1 MSAGWNGEVKPSRR
15 ICERNIAL
23 KEMFPCLDLQNP
35 GESTGVQPANAMTD
49 LKSTRAIWLKGILF
63 FMLGSGAAAM
73 LLLESPTVRT
83 GVLLALAIWAFC
95 RAYYFA
101 FYVIERYV
109 DPDYRFSGLGS
120 FVRYA
125 FSKKKP
131 R

>member
-1 MSAGWNGEVKPSRR
+1 MSAGWNGEVKPARHFRR
-15 ICERNIAL
+15 IYSAL
-23 KEMFPCLDLQNP
+23 NEAFSCLDQQNL
-35 GESTGVQPANAMTD
+35 GDSVGVQPANAMTD
-49 LKSTRAIWLKGILF
+49 LKSARAIWLKGVIF

-83 GVLLALAIWAFC
+83 GVLLALATWAFC

-109 DPDYRFSGLGS
+109 DPTYRFSGLGS